1 MSEPSP
7 VKKRVDPL
15 SAVAIIVVL
24 AILGANAW
32 KAKHPPSTPTVQTTE
47 SDASAQI
54 PENVLPGKTV
64 ASDFLFPTA
73 FQQASLAEQTI
84 NQTQG
89 KTGAGGNLEQIVY
102 GIVKDPVA
110 ADTFYFATSSNN
122 PESNFVGIY
131 RYKSSTHHWNR
142 LYKHTFTAT
151 NGAMTRLHVVGIQG
165 GDLIITED
173 HLGDLLDPCASPLLL
188 SLNLSTLSLINAN
201 DELKP
206 FTLSDEARMA
216 EEAKETACKK

>member
-15 SAVAIIVVL
+15 SAVAIIAVL

-32 KAKHPPSTPTVQTTE
+32 KAKHLPSPPVVQTAE
-47 SDASAQI
+47 SDASTQI
-54 PENVLPGKTV
+54 PEDILPGKTV

-73 FQQASLAEQTI
+73 FKQASLAEQTI

-89 KTGAGGNLEQIVY
+89 KTGAEGNLEQIVY
-102 GIVKDPVA
+102 GIVKDPIAV
-110 ADTFYFATSSNN
+110 DTFYFATSSNN

-151 NGAMTRLHVVGIQG
+151 NGTMTRLHVVGIQG

-188 SLNLSTLSLINAN
+188 SPNLSTLSLLNAN
-201 DELKP
+201 DGLRP
-206 FTLSDEARMA
+206 FTLTPEAKTS
-216 EEAKETACKK
+216 EEAKEAACKT